1 MPHFCIQVFAAT
13 NQFVI
18 REAPDG
24 EVKSRFPY
32 TAEGHRSAQRF
43 LSVWEYFGEWRE
55 RVRAAPPRDPP
66 CRFLLQPIDDVEC
79 QLDYDEERLGGLYR

>member
-24 EVKSRFPY
+24 EVRQRFPY
-32 TAEGHRSAQRF
+32 TAEGHREAQCF
-43 LSVWEYFGEWRE
+43 LAVWEFFGEWRE
-55 RVRAAPPRDPP
+55 RVRNKPTPP
-66 CRFLLQPIDDVEC
+66 CRFLLQPIEDIAC
-79 QLDYDEERLGGLYR
+79 QLDADEEREAVYR

>member
-1 MPHFCIQVFAAT
+1 VSHFCISILAAT

-24 EVKSRFPY
+24 EIRQRFPY
-32 TAEGHRSAQRF
+32 SAEGHREAQRF
-43 LSVWEYFGEWRE
+43 LALWELAEELNR
-55 RVRAAPPRDPP
+55 RRRNAPPRDPP
-66 CRFLLQPIDDVEC
+66 SRFLLQPIDDVEC